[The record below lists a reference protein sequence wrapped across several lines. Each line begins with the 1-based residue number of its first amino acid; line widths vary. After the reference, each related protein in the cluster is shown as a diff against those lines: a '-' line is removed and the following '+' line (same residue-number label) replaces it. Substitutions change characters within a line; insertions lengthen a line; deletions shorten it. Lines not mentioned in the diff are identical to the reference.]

1 MKLLIIGA
9 GPAGV
14 SIAETLRQQDT
25 QTSIVILS
33 NEPYP
38 PYAPPAMIEYFHTG
52 REAHFWKG
60 EDFPERLSLDYRS
73 GTEVVAMLPEEHTV
87 RLADGETLSYDQA
100 VIATGSRLYAPVEGA
115 EMPGIYNFKSLSAAE
130 ALVKKVREGEATNA
144 LIVGAGFIGVEIA
157 LLLSDLGLEVT
168 QIEMEDRVMPRM
180 LDAETSG
187 IVVDAIRERG
197 IDVQLNT
204 KATAFSGKMQAEAVE
219 LESGRT
225 LTADLLVAATG
236 VKPNIEFLGDSG
248 IRTGW
253 GVTVDERLRTN
264 LPDVY
269 AAGDVAETFDRLTGE
284 QYVHAIFPN
293 AVEQGRVVAYN
304 LLGENLA
311 YEGAERMNSLKH
323 LGVPLIAAGLMG
335 GEELRVQR
343 GKVLRKVYLQDDHI
357 VGYRL
362 VGDLRAAGIFRTLMN
377 KRVNVSGLKH
387 RLLKPGFGMGVIE
400 ELALSPQFVM

>member
-14 SIAETLRQQDT
+14 SVAETLRQHDA
-25 QTSIVILS
+25 QTSIVMLS
-33 NEPYP
+33 SEPYP
-38 PYAPPAMIEYFHTG
+38 PYAPPAMIEYFQTG
-52 REAHFWKG
+52 QETHFWKG
-60 EDFPERLSLDYRS
+60 EDFPDRLSLDYRS
-73 GTEVVAMLPEEHTV
+73 GTEVVAMLPKDHAV
-87 RLADGETLSYDQA
+87 RLADGETLSYDKA

-115 EMPGIYNFKSLSAAE
+115 DKPGIYNFKSLSAAE
-130 ALVKKVREGEATNA
+130 SLVRKVREGEAKNA

-157 LLLSDLGLEVT
+157 LLLRDLGIQVL

-187 IVVDAIRERG
+187 IVVDAMRERG
-197 IDVQLNT
+197 IDLQLNT
-204 KATAFSGKMQAEAVE
+204 KATVFSGKAQAEAVE
-219 LESGRT
+219 LESGKT

-236 VKPNIEFLGDSG
+236 VKPNIEFLEDSG
-248 IRTGW
+248 IRTDW
-253 GVTVDERLRTN
+253 GVTVDELLRTN

-293 AVEQGRVVAYN
+293 AVEQGKVVAHN
-304 LLGENLA
+304 LLGENLV
-311 YEGAERMNSLKH
+311 YEGAESMNSLKH
-323 LGVPLIAAGLMG
+323 LGLPLIAAGLMM

-343 GKVLRKVYLQDDHI
+343 GKTLRKVYLQDGRI

-362 VGDLRAAGIFRTLMN
+362 AGDLRAAGIFRTLMN
-377 KRVNVSGLKH
+377 KRMNVSGFKDQ
-387 RLLKPGFGMGVIE
+387 LLKPGFGMGVIE
-400 ELALSPQFVM
+400 GLALSSQLVT

>member
-14 SIAETLRQQDT
+14 SIAETLREHDA
-25 QTSIVILS
+25 QTSIVMLS
-33 NEPYP
+33 SEPYP
-38 PYAPPAMIEYFHTG
+38 PYAPPAMIEYFQTG
-52 REAHFWKG
+52 RKAHFWKG
-60 EDFPERLSLDYRS
+60 EDFPERLALDYRS

-87 RLADGETLSYDQA
+87 KLANGETINYDKA

-115 EMPGIYNFKSLSAAE
+115 DMPGIYNFKSLSAAE
-130 ALVKKVREGEATNA
+130 TLVQQVREGEAKTA

-157 LLLSDLGLEVT
+157 LLLRDLGLEVT

-187 IVVDAIRERG
+187 IVVDVMRERG

-204 KATAFSGKMQAEAVE
+204 KATTFSGEVQVEAVE
-219 LESGRT
+219 LESGKT

-236 VKPNIEFLGDSG
+236 VKPNIEFLEGSG
-248 IRTGW
+248 VKTGW
-253 GVTVDERLRTN
+253 GVTVDELLRTN

-269 AAGDVAETFDRLTGE
+269 AAGDVAETFDRLSGE

-293 AVEQGRVVAYN
+293 AVEQGKVVAHN
-304 LLGENLA
+304 LLGENLP
-311 YEGAERMNSLKH
+311 YEGAESMNSLKH
-323 LGVPLIAAGLMG
+323 LGLPLIAAGLMV

-343 GKVLRKVYLQDDHI
+343 GKALRKVYLKDDCI

-362 VGDLRAAGIFRTLMN
+362 AGDLSAAGIFRSLMN
-377 KRVNVSGLKH
+377 KRVNVSGFKD

-400 ELALSPQFVM
+400 GLALSPQLTM